1 MGSYHGESC
10 ETLNGN
16 CFPVLIGILF
26 RYFFKRKNFSLRMQL
41 NNGRFVK
48 YLRMKTSDT
57 NTSCFDDYMDF
68 SIMSLQRS
76 FFFLVSLKFIFNLI
90 CKEHLMV

>member
-1 MGSYHGESC
+1 MGSYHGGSF

-26 RYFFKRKNFSLRMQL
+26 RYFFKRKKFSLRMQL

-76 FFFLVSLKFIFNLI
+76 FSCVAQVYF
-90 CKEHLMV
+90 